1 MGCAVSDKPEAG
13 SGSVTSSTS
22 FVGASWDWKR
32 IHSSCC
38 GVFMPLDKCP
48 HNRFSLRVSTT
59 VRHFVLLTVVTHLGA
74 CASEAHEPQS
84 ASGTDTAELTSI
96 APTTAPAPSSVGLT
110 TDVDGSGGFEA
121 TVTSSDPTTTNI
133 SNSSPVATDADT
145 GEPTG
150 ISESTTPAESATPQ
164 PPRTSV
170 HFEPAS
176 GTFFETETVTMEI
189 DGERPIYYTLDGSL
203 PNETSSLYD
212 GPLVLGETAMV
223 RTFVPATDGTNA
235 ATYGAQTYVQ
245 LRSDAV
251 DFTSNLPVVV
261 LERHRDVP
269 LEITSNDL
277 RPSSVLVFEPGADG
291 RAHLLGEA
299 TLGVRAGV
307 RVRGAFSRYFPQVS
321 YAVETWDAATD
332 EDAPVSF
339 VQMPVES
346 DWVLSAPSE
355 MDRALM
361 RNRFA
366 MDVSRK
372 LGHYASRAQ
381 FVEVF
386 LVDNEETASL
396 GMSDYV
402 GVYTALE
409 KIKRDKSRV
418 DVQSLGVTDLAD
430 VSVTGGYAFRID
442 REQDFSAGGYD
453 FGWVYPDPE
462 EMALTERA
470 VQVDYL
476 RGYLT
481 EFFDCLGSPGFVH
494 PETAKHYSEYIQVE
508 SWIDHNLMTA
518 LTKNVDGLRL
528 SAYFYK
534 QRNERIVAGPVWDF
548 DRSLGTPHDAR
559 AVRPDEWAMGDGTD
573 PLNWGFWHDLFAD
586 PEFAEA
592 YWNRWDELRQG
603 AFSVE
608 QLVVMID
615 GYEAELTEARGRHFE
630 RWQELPPFES
640 AEYEVE
646 LIREWLAERVAWI
659 DAQRP

>member
-1 MGCAVSDKPEAG
+1 M
-13 SGSVTSSTS
+13 TSPTS
-22 FVGASWDWKR
+22 FVIARCDWKR

-48 HNRFSLRVSTT
+48 HTRFSPRVSTT
-59 VRHFVLLTVVTHLGA
+59 VRHFMLLTVVSHLGA
-74 CASEAHEPQS
+74 CASEAGEPHS
-84 ASGTDTAELTSI
+84 ASGTDTVEPSTTAT
-96 APTTAPAPSSVGLT
+96 TTAPASSLVGLT
-110 TDVDGSGGFEA
+110 TDSSVGFEA
-121 TVTSSDPTTTNI
+121 TVTSSEPTRTGI
-133 SNSSPVATDADT
+133 STSSQVTIETDG

-150 ISESTTPAESATPQ
+150 VSESAASSESVTPTM
-164 PPRTSV
+164 PRTSV
-170 HFEPAS
+170 HFEPAG
-176 GTFFETETVTMEI
+176 GTFFETETVTLQI
-189 DGERPIYYTLDGSL
+189 DGERSIYYTLDGTL
-203 PNETSSLYD
+203 PNENSTLYD

-223 RTFVPATDGTNA
+223 RTFVPATDGTSA
-235 ATYGAQTYVQ
+235 GTYGAQTYVA

-321 YAVETWDAATD
+321 YAVETWDAAAD
-332 EDAPVSF
+332 EDDPVSF

-418 DVQSLGVTDLAD
+418 DVHSLSTTDLAD
-430 VSVTGGYAFRID
+430 VAVTGGYAFRID

-453 FGWVYPDPE
+453 FGWVYPEPE
-462 EMALTERA
+462 EMALPERGA
-470 VQVDYL
+470 QVDYL
-476 RGYLT
+476 QGYLT

-494 PETAKHYSEYIQVE
+494 SQTAKHYSEYVDVE

-534 QRNERIVAGPVWDF
+534 ERSERIVAGPVWDF

-573 PLNWGFWHDLFAD
+573 PLNWGFWHDLFGD

-603 AFSVE
+603 AFSIE
-608 QLVVMID
+608 QLVAMID
-615 GYEAELTEARGRHFE
+615 AYEAELTEARVRHFE
-630 RWQELPPFES
+630 RWQELPPFDS

-646 LIREWLAERVAWI
+646 LIREWLAERVSWI
-659 DAQRP
+659 DEQRP